1 MAAERPRAPV
11 DRLQVKSGAIADP
24 LHNKHVSYAEL
35 VQGKRIERHLGK
47 VPVKPVS
54 SFSVVGQE
62 CQLTK

>member
-1 MAAERPRAPV
+1 
-11 DRLQVKSGAIADP
+11 VKTGAIADP